1 MALAKV
7 NRPTT
12 LPVAEKERKGSLDN
26 LFAQK
31 TEKDPFLSLSK
42 TSENSFQ
49 WLHLLH
55 ALDQGKQ
62 DNGTEKKEA
71 QPIDSHEKY
80 LPGWPLVPSTLSK
93 MEMQKCER
101 CSKEFCSTI
110 NYRRHIRTHRRSPNI
125 EMDFQKNRDQVGE
138 FWDKLSLEEV
148 KNIVSLDD
156 VDIEGTSGSTILK
169 YLSLW
174 NNKPNISSLPSVYIK
189 AGGLLSEIVQGKP
202 GCLPLTS
209 NVFFCILDDASEN
222 TFMCAGNVTLVQKF
236 LFDGDAEKI
245 ITEMKNL
252 AACLSYLLELKL
264 VRAWLADKAAE
275 ALRCQKML
283 VEEEEAAQKRRSEL
297 LEKKRLK
304 KLRQKRDK
312 QKDASEPGSKASPEM
327 IEDAI
332 ASPGVQSPT
341 AQSESGSPIVE
352 EPTTKDASEPGSKA
366 PPEMIE
372 DAIVSPGARSP
383 TAQSESASSSVE
395 EATTKVASEPG
406 SKAPPEIKEG
416 AVVSPKVRSPTAK
429 SESGSFSV
437 EEATTKNASEPDSK
451 APPEVIEDAVVSP
464 RVRSP
469 TAKSESGSSSVE
481 EATTHSV
488 RVKPEMNHDEV
499 EDPDLVVDGVN
510 VEDTKSVVDAEIKQE
525 HPSDS
530 NCIVDPEIKQENPS
544 DTTRLAEPEKKQEHP
559 CDKVDI
565 KNERGPISSESL
577 EVLIGSI
584 SVSVEDSSLVGSGL
598 THLRSVDRKENR
610 LSKDTRR
617 GLAEREKN
625 SIQSESVGSYEK
637 GDDMLDMEEPS
648 VEWRNMVPGP
658 RLFSP
663 KEAAALL
670 ALRWREAIASDHVTL
685 DSSPER
691 AARDMVD
698 PGDTVSSATK
708 PKPKSRK

>member
-80 LPGWPLVPSTLSK
+80 LPGWPLVPSTLGK

-138 FWDKLSLEEV
+138 FWDKLALDEV

-174 NNKPNISSLPSVYIK
+174 NHKPNISSLPSVYIK

-252 AACLSYLLELKL
+252 VACLSYLLELKL

-275 ALRCQKML
+275 ALRCQKLL

-297 LEKKRLK
+297 IEKKRLK

-341 AQSESGSPIVE
+341 AQSESGSPSVE
-352 EPTTKDASEPGSKA
+352 EPTAKDASEPGSKA

-372 DAIVSPGARSP
+372 DAIVSPRVRSP
-383 TAQSESASSSVE
+383 TAQSQSGSSSVE
-395 EATTKVASEPG
+395 QATTKVASEPG
-406 SKAPPEIKEG
+406 SKAPPEIKED
-416 AVVSPKVRSPTAK
+416 AVVSPRVQSSTAK
-429 SESGSFSV
+429 SESGSSSV
-437 EEATTKNASEPDSK
+437 EEATTKNASEPGSK
-451 APPEVIEDAVVSP
+451 APPEIIEDAVISP

-469 TAKSESGSSSVE
+469 TAKSESGSSSVD

-488 RVKPEMNHDEV
+488 QLEPEINHDEI
-499 EDPDLVVDGVN
+499 EDPRLIADGIN
-510 VEDTKSVVDAEIKQE
+510 VEDTKSIVDPEIKQE

-530 NCIVDPEIKQENPS
+530 Q
-544 DTTRLAEPEKKQEHP
+544 RLAEPEKKQEHP
-559 CDKVDI
+559 RDMVDI
-565 KNERGPISSESL
+565 KNERGPISSESM

-598 THLRSVDRKENR
+598 RHLRSVDRKENCI
-610 LSKDTRR
+610 SKDTRR
-617 GLAEREKN
+617 GLVEREKN
-625 SIQSESVGSYEK
+625 NMQSDSVGSYEK
-637 GDDMLDMEEPS
+637 GFEMLDMKEPS

-658 RLFSP
+658 RLFSSN
-663 KEAAALL
+663 EAAALL

-685 DSSPER
+685 DLSPER
-691 AARDMVD
+691 EAQDMVD
-698 PGDTVSSATK
+698 PSDTVSHATK